1 MKMRAKITLIAASV
15 MLAASANAVE
25 ANLSLEN
32 LPTLTPEVQHQTSAK
47 RVTSRF
53 TRSHYKQFKLD
64 DQFSEQIFDRYLNM
78 LDYNRNLFTQAEVDG
93 FEKWRTQL
101 DDALK
106 AGDNTIAFELYTQS
120 MRKRFERFDYALQL
134 LDNEIKFDKDESIE
148 LDRSEAA
155 WPKNEAEID
164 ELWRKRVKYD
174 ALNLALTDKEWPEIK
189 EVLTKRY
196 NNAMKRISQ
205 TQSEDVFQLY
215 MNAFARS
222 VDPHTSYLSPRNAD
236 TFQSEMNLSLEG
248 IGAVLQMS
256 DDYTVIRSLVAG
268 GPAAKSKELG
278 EGDRI
283 IGVAKK
289 VAKLSM

>member
-101 DDALK
+101 DDA
-106 AGDNTIAFELYTQS
+106 
-120 MRKRFERFDYALQL
+120 
-134 LDNEIKFDKDESIE
+134 
-148 LDRSEAA
+148 
-155 WPKNEAEID
+155 
-164 ELWRKRVKYD
+164 
-174 ALNLALTDKEWPEIK
+174 
-189 EVLTKRY
+189 
-196 NNAMKRISQ
+196 
-205 TQSEDVFQLY
+205 
-215 MNAFARS
+215 
-222 VDPHTSYLSPRNAD
+222 
-236 TFQSEMNLSLEG
+236 
-248 IGAVLQMS
+248 
-256 DDYTVIRSLVAG
+256 
-268 GPAAKSKELG
+268 
-278 EGDRI
+278 
-283 IGVAKK
+283 
-289 VAKLSM
+289 